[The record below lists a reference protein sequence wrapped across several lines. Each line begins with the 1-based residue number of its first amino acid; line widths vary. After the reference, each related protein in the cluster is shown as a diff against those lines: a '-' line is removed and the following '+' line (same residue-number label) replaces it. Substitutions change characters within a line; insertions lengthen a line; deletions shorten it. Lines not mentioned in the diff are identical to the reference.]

1 MNSKSPLILLKD
13 VSKSFGAEP
22 ALRSVSLSCRAG
34 EVVLL
39 LGANGAGKSTLL
51 RVIAGLARSDSGSV
65 TVQRTPVIG
74 FCSHHGFLYGK
85 LSVREN
91 MKLTEVALG
100 ISNVEVQHMSDI
112 WGISAYMGKEVRELS
127 KGMYARVA
135 LARAFLGNPAVV
147 LLDEPSSNLDEEGTD
162 ILRRMLDQDRAKRV
176 VVTATHDISR
186 LREVST
192 RIIVMRR
199 GVLHADSG
207 DSGDLSAR
215 NSVIEQYYGANR

>member
-1 MNSKSPLILLKD
+1 MNSKAPLILLKD

-22 ALRSVSLSCRAG
+22 ALRSVSLSCEAG
-34 EVVLL
+34 EIVLL

-51 RVIAGLARSDSGSV
+51 RVIAGLARCDSGSV

-74 FCSHHGFLYGK
+74 FCSHHGFLYWK

-91 MKLTEVALG
+91 MNLTEGALG
-100 ISNVEVQHMSDI
+100 ISKSEVQHMSDI
-112 WGISAYMGKEVRELS
+112 WGISAYMNKEVRELS

-135 LARAFLGNPAVV
+135 LARSFLGDPKVL

-162 ILRRMLDQDRAKRV
+162 ILRQMLEQDRAKRV
-176 VVTATHDISR
+176 VVSATHDISR
-186 LREVST
+186 LRDVST
-192 RIIVMRR
+192 RTVVMRR
-199 GVLHADSG
+199 GVIHADSG